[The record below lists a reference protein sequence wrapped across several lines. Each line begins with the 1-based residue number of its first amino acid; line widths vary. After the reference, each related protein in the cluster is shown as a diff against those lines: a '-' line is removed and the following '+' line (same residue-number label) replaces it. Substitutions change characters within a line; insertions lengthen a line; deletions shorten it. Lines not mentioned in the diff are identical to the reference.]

1 MMDFTPYF
9 SKANGILLGILS
21 IPLSAISLMGG
32 GLDPKLNNTL
42 ITLIP
47 KVEHP
52 TSVKEFR
59 PISLCSVVYKLVT
72 KVAANRIRKVMP
84 LLTLPF
90 QSSFVAGRSITDN
103 ILITQE
109 VIHSMRKK
117 TIPRS
122 GWRSKLI

>member
-1 MMDFTPYF
+1 
-9 SKANGILLGILS
+9 
-21 IPLSAISLMGG
+21 MGG

-59 PISLCSVVYKLVT
+59 PISLCSLVYKLVT